1 MPFEELSEAYSL
13 GFYIENIE
21 QLAALQS
28 TTQSKASILY
38 DVNLADYDYG
48 KWKGAVRMLE
58 SNIGESLL
66 NGSLAKSKLQ

>member
-21 QLAALQS
+21 QLTALQS

-38 DVNLADYDYG
+38 DVNLAVYDYG